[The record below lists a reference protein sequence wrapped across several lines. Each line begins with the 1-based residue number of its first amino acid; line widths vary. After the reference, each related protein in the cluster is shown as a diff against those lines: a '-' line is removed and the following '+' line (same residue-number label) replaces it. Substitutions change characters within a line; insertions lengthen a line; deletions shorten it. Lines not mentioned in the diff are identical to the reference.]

1 MLSDFVK
8 RILFFFN
15 PLALSGLSDYYLNTV
30 NTIMQIFLT
39 GKASIYDEIVESIK
53 KYIAIGALKEGEKL
67 PSVRELA
74 LSLSVN
80 PNTVARA
87 YDVLT
92 QEGYLLSI
100 PKKGC
105 FVAAQKADKNAGL
118 RAVLQEAI
126 KNGTT
131 PDEIR
136 AIIDEIEKGDKQ

>member
-1 MLSDFVK
+1 
-8 RILFFFN
+8 
-15 PLALSGLSDYYLNTV
+15 
-30 NTIMQIFLT
+30 MQILLT
-39 GKASIYDEIVESIK
+39 GKASIYDEIVDSIK
-53 KYIAIGALKEGEKL
+53 KYMAIGALKEGEKL

-87 YDVLT
+87 YDILT

-105 FVAAQKADKNAGL
+105 FVANKKRDKNAAL
-118 RAVLQEAI
+118 RGMLEEAI
-126 KNGTT
+126 KEGTS

-136 AIIDEIEKGDKQ
+136 ALLDEIEKGEKK